1 VDSST
6 ANGNGPQAA
15 GAPFTVGLD
24 DAGLLRLT
32 WARDLDITQPL
43 AEYAMAAVD
52 ELCGDDRHP
61 MLVDMATTA
70 SVTRQARGVFAK
82 PCAASAIALLGA
94 SPVDRVIANFVLGV
108 SSLPCPTKYFTSE
121 PAALRWLGDVRD

>member
-1 VDSST
+1 MESSP
-6 ANGNGPQAA
+6 ANGNGSPVA
-15 GAPFTVGLD
+15 GAPFTVRLD
-24 DAGLLRLT
+24 DTGLLRLI

-43 AEYAMAAVD
+43 AESAMAAVD
-52 ELCGDDRHP
+52 ELCGADRRP

-82 PCAASAIALLGA
+82 PCAAWAIALLGA

-108 SSLPCPTKYFTSE
+108 SRLPCPTKYFTSE
-121 PAALRWLGDVRD
+121 PAAVQWLGDVRE